1 MSTVNLVDN
10 VDLNFGSGNPNN
22 VLVLVGGNVVPHAG
36 ATAQNAIDNAS
47 ATDLYGN
54 HAYYDGWVYNKHP
67 NTNNPYGI
75 ILLPLAVM
83 TTLSSG
89 LYGKKQRGAV
99 TIIEGTNAVGISLS
113 ITPSPADPL
122 LPYFVVTNPQN
133 DFDITASDD
142 DGGQNL
148 RVFKGTAKSFTDLP
162 NQCEDGFRI
171 QVAGDNNKKEDNFY
185 VVFSGSGG
193 SGVWKESVAANLEN
207 NFNLSTMPH
216 TLKQK
221 VNSNDDLYFEFTQ
234 GQDND
239 GQSWRSRVAGDEDT
253 NTDPSFVG
261 NTINDIFFH
270 RNRLGIIS
278 GENVIFSETSN
289 FFNFYRTTVRALLDS
304 DPIDVAVSQNEVS
317 ELKAALPIQ
326 DSLLLFSELNQFTLS
341 ASQLLTPAEV
351 TIDQSTK
358 FECDL
363 RTPPVGA
370 GNSVFFNTV
379 GGNFAGVREYYT
391 DGETE
396 IKDATL
402 ITSHVPEYLSGN
414 VRKMAASTNEDML
427 ICLTSAVKS
436 EAYVYKWYNSN
447 NERLQS
453 SWSKWTF
460 DKNVADIT
468 FNNSDLYITFEDGSY
483 EKITLR
489 NPVKDITYSEAR
501 VLSAGVGTVGG
512 VSQINFTPYQITL
525 GIPADPNILGSMVTW
540 VSYFAYAITGL
551 CTLTLDTRVLR
562 FTYKET
568 GEKVTAFILNGVT
581 YEVSNATSVD
591 EAGGNYFFTLPQSE
605 VDALNGQSFQ
615 PTVVTGSTDV
625 VIFNTKSHDVLLDH
639 RTKIQLADG
648 TSSYSTSSIPY
659 TATSNTVFVDHSG
672 RIIAKGTGD
681 LQKVVDFLFEGNA
694 PKQHLENGAAVNNY
708 VYAGEPYT
716 FKYQLSEQVFTPTDG
731 DTTKLGR
738 FQLRSMAFN
747 FNDTGTF
754 NVAVKSTGRDTVN
767 HRFTG
772 RLLGDSNNFL
782 GYSAIVDDET
792 FKVGVQSQAKE
803 TDITIT
809 NDTHLPCVFQ
819 SAEYEAWATLRNRR
833 L

>member
-1 MSTVNLVDN
+1 MSDESPSEEILDAIVFEDSNKQPQILAIILTILLLGSTVFYFMQSDDKSTGKSLFSDDYFFSSSDVFVTDSNGMPVN
-10 VDLNFGSGNPNN
+10 VKPVEMKFFASDVGEAAPEPSVGITSSGC
-22 VLVLVGGNVVPHAG
+22 VFFIALEKVMRSCDGGITWAEVQGPACSP
-36 ATAQNAIDNAS
+36 TTSDP
-47 ATDLYGN
+47 Y
-54 HAYYDGWVYNKHP
+54 GWVDP
-67 NTNNPYGI
+67 
-75 ILLPLAVM
+75 
-83 TTLSSG
+83 
-89 LYGKKQRGAV
+89 
-99 TIIEGTNAVGISLS
+99 
-113 ITPSPADPL
+113 ITD
-122 LPYFVVTNPQN
+122 
-133 DFDITASDD
+133 
-142 DGGQNL
+142 
-148 RVFKGTAKSFTDLP
+148 RVF
-162 NQCEDGFRI
+162 
-171 QVAGDNNKKEDNFY
+171 
-185 VVFSGSGG
+185 
-193 SGVWKESVAANLEN
+193 GVQMIGLET
-207 NFNLSTMPH
+207 SWICW
-216 TLKQK
+216 
-221 VNSNDDLYFEFTQ
+221 S
-234 GQDND
+234 DND